1 MQSRKSVPSPGVEAP
16 SNSPLPRERQN
27 GAEMPSVLVT
37 NLEIE
42 RNGKLKGA
50 GLRVNL
56 LYITAGKEV
65 LVNSYIQYSEAITV
79 ITRRIMKG

>member
-1 MQSRKSVPSPGVEAP
+1 MFDDAVEKVPVPSPGVEAP

-56 LYITAGKEV
+56 LSPQEKR
-65 LVNSYIQYSEAITV
+65 S
-79 ITRRIMKG
+79 